1 MEVVDIAIEI
11 TKAFEQEILK
21 MEAGCLI
28 HAEME
33 TVRHLHVI
41 SSQLI
46 RLRRHW
52 MPLQRVLYTLR
63 DQDSIRA
70 AASSMGGSGMGTG
83 GMGNGTPAAFMPTS
97 GMNTPM
103 DGVDHV
109 HELTLNVPTSLPGGP
124 KPFNANQATG
134 YISVTTKVSE
144 VDGEAS
150 CMTFN

>member
-1 MEVVDIAIEI
+1 
-11 TKAFEQEILK
+11 
-21 MEAGCLI
+21 
-28 HAEME
+28 
-33 TVRHLHVI
+33 
-41 SSQLI
+41 
-46 RLRRHW
+46 
-52 MPLQRVLYTLR
+52 
-63 DQDSIRA
+63 
-70 AASSMGGSGMGTG
+70 MGGSGMGTG